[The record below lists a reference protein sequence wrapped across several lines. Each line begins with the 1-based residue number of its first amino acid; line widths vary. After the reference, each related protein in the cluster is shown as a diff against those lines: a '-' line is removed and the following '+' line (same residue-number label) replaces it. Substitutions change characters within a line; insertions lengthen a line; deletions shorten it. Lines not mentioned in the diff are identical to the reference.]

1 MKKRFSILIALT
13 LLLNVS
19 AVTMMTSRTASAA
32 DTIIETNSI
41 STETSSDTEEN
52 IPDLENIDPE
62 DNTTDD
68 DISSD
73 ESLAVARLINFED
86 INSMAL
92 KENTADPKIINKGLK
107 KDILQNDSH
116 ILNLKNITSNMSVS
130 FKSSDTDILTVK
142 KISNS
147 SCKYTGV
154 ATGSAQ
160 IVISI
165 TIDNG
170 FFLFNEHQTLRT
182 TIDVTPHAASI
193 KFQMQTRNLTVGQSR
208 TLKMIIRPSISK
220 EVPTFESSNSKVA
233 SVNAKGKVTAKKAGS
248 TFITATIAN
257 GKSAKCRINVAEETE

>member
-1 MKKRFSILIALT
+1 MKKRFSMLIALA
-13 LLLNVS
+13 LLLNVP
-19 AVTMMTSRTASAA
+19 AMTMITSRTVSAA

-41 STETSSDTEEN
+41 STETSADTEEM
-52 IPDLENIDPE
+52 IAELDTIDAE
-62 DNTTDD
+62 DGTTD

-73 ESLAVARLINFED
+73 DSLAAARIINFED
-86 INSMAL
+86 FNTIAL
-92 KENTADPKIINKGLK
+92 KETTADPKIINKNLK

-116 ILNLKNITSNMSVS
+116 ILNLKNVTSNMSVS
-130 FKSSDTDILTVK
+130 FKSSDSDILTVK

-154 ATGSAQ
+154 ATGTAQ
-160 IVISI
+160 IIISI

-170 FFLFNEHQTLRT
+170 FFLFDEHQTLKT
-182 TIDVTPHAASI
+182 SIDVTPHAASI
-193 KFQMQTRNLTVGQSR
+193 KFQAQTRNLTVGQSR

-220 EVPTFESSNSKVA
+220 EVPEFESSNPKVA
-233 SVNAKGKVTAKKAGS
+233 SVNAKGRVSAKKAGS